1 MSKRQR
7 SSPTPPRP
15 KLLFGVAERGAP
27 GLRAGTTVLPSQTA
41 IATGMDGNFSGRIGR
56 DRRRSERHDAVEYR
70 LWIAWWQQHEFV
82 VLSAELVNISEGG
95 VLVIT
100 AEAPE
105 EGQSVWMRLEGTEP
119 IADVRAVTLEIAPAG
134 SSGNSLVRLQF
145 TVPCPAN
152 FYETA
157 VAGLCGQCS

>member
-1 MSKRQR
+1 LGR
-7 SSPTPPRP
+7 
-15 KLLFGVAERGAP
+15 L
-27 GLRAGTTVLPSQTA
+27 AG
-41 IATGMDGNFSGRIGR
+41 SGRPAASPGQE
-56 DRRRSERHDAVEYR
+56 RRKSVRHKAVEYR
-70 LWIAWWQQHEFV
+70 LWMAWWQQHDFV

-119 IADVRAVTLEIAPAG
+119 IADVRAETLEVAPAG
-134 SSGNSLVRLQF
+134 SSGNSLVRLKF
-145 TVPCPAN
+145 TARCPAD

-157 VAGLCGQCS
+157 VEGLVYSLR